1 MENGGQMITEVGRLQ
16 ANVTR
21 MEHDGASCPSPVVQ
35 AVDDLAREFR
45 CSICLCLMTP
55 PVARLPCCH
64 YFCMSCITESIRHK
78 HACAVC
84 KAKATRRDIA
94 PDPTMDRVVS
104 KFAAVEE
111 YKNELVESVS
121 RAVMTTDGGARGWCA
136 GGALLPWV
144 QGVGNDEYQSPSH
157 SFSGTALE
165 ELRKKEARSPSP
177 CSKRKSN
184 EQKGADASVE
194 VWNNK
199 KDDAL
204 PSQQEDVGKQTQSLA
219 SQPSKQK
226 SIKQWL
232 ESVSTTVKKA
242 KTQAERQREYNST
255 QGIPESPDFVFAS
268 QAGDGPRVDDILAGL
283 EVGTQVMPTQTPD
296 HHGLPSLAVPATIR
310 SIGSGSQRNSVDMY
324 RKTDSQCSKENAGS
338 NNGEKKVSSG
348 KACTP
353 QAGGATRT
361 VKRARTSRRAIEATI
376 KTPVERSNPSSA
388 RRIPTRLLPWGCM
401 VCTFENKGS
410 SLSCEMCG
418 QSKNSDAPSP
428 EAVEAQKKA
437 ETSVK
442 KKASTKRKRNK
453 EEKVA
458 DESHTLSATPASA
471 AGSPDALPI
480 AVDDQVFGNKKLQK
494 NPAQAKLT
502 TKKKKQGDG
511 KKVESR
517 LGKSKTLIEK
527 KAIDNCAKSSNIL
540 ERFEDMV
547 LTASGLETADREL
560 LKSFCEKRGCQ
571 YVREWDTSITHVVC
585 PDERKEPKKTF
596 KYLMGILTGKHIVSV
611 DWLEKCDSN
620 NSWMPESEFSLNPLE
635 KGNQSKVLKGY
646 KIQIKGTSLAS
657 PVEELIKAAGG
668 FVARKMSKDEKF
680 MVLVLDQQTS
690 TDGKEVVKEAWY
702 GKALG
707 AGVPVVT
714 QSWLSDS
721 IVKGRVS
728 DVEEFTI

>member
-1 MENGGQMITEVGRLQ
+1 M
-16 ANVTR
+16 
-21 MEHDGASCPSPVVQ
+21 
-35 AVDDLAREFR
+35 
-45 CSICLCLMTP
+45 
-55 PVARLPCCH
+55 
-64 YFCMSCITESIRHK
+64 
-78 HACAVC
+78 C

-111 YKNELVESVS
+111 SKNELVQSVS
-121 RAVMTTDGGARGWCA
+121 RAVMMNMDGGARGRMGV
-136 GGALLPWV
+136 GGALLPWM
-144 QGVGNDEYQSPSH
+144 QGVGDDEYQSPSQ

-165 ELRKKEARSPSP
+165 ELRNKEGRSPSP
-177 CSKRKSN
+177 CSKRNRTEKDGANNSVQVLN
-184 EQKGADASVE
+184 NSKGRGDEPLTSQKEDA
-194 VWNNK
+194 
-199 KDDAL
+199 
-204 PSQQEDVGKQTQSLA
+204 GKETPSLA
-219 SQPSKQK
+219 SQPSKQR

-232 ESVSTTVKKA
+232 QSVSMTVKKA
-242 KTQAERQREYNST
+242 KTQAERQMEHYPT
-255 QGIPESPDFVFAS
+255 QGVPESPDFAFAS

-310 SIGSGSQRNSVDMY
+310 SIGSGSQRNSVDLY
-324 RKTDSQCSKENAGS
+324 KKIHSQCSKENAGS
-338 NNGEKKVSSG
+338 NTKDRKMPSS

-353 QAGGATRT
+353 RAEGATRT

-376 KTPVERSNPSSA
+376 KTPVESSTPCSA
-388 RRIPTRLLPWGCM
+388 RRIPTRLLPWSCM

-410 SLSCEMCG
+410 SHSCEMCG

-442 KKASTKRKRNK
+442 KKESTKRKRKK

-471 AGSPDALPI
+471 AGSPDTLPLV
-480 AVDDQVFGNKKLQK
+480 AVGGQVLGNKK

-502 TKKKKQGDG
+502 TTKKKSGDV
-511 KKVESR
+511 KKVESSR
-517 LGKSKTLIEK
+517 LGKPKNLIEK
-527 KAIDNCAKSSNIL
+527 RTATHCTKSSTL

-571 YVREWDTSITHVVC
+571 YAREWDTSITHVVC
-585 PDERKEPKKTF
+585 PDDGREPKKTF

-611 DWLEKCDSN
+611 DWLEQCDSN
-620 NSWMPESEFSLNPLE
+620 NSCMPESEFSLNPLTE
-635 KGNQSKVLKGY
+635 NENQSKVLKGY
-646 KIQIKGTSLAS
+646 KIQIKGASAS
-657 PVEELIKAAGG
+657 PVEELIRAAGG
-668 FVARKMSKDEKF
+668 FVAKKMSKDEKF
-680 MVLVLDQQTS
+680 MVLVLDQQAS
-690 TDGKEVVKEAWY
+690 TEGKEVAKEAWY
-702 GKALG
+702 EKALR

-721 IVKGRVS
+721 IIKGRVS
-728 DVEEFTI
+728 DVKEFTI